1 MENRKLSLEEFE
13 AAIEKT
19 NTVEEVIDLYK
30 SQGVDVTEEELKE
43 MAGPDNG
50 EELTEEALEDV
61 AGGAVYWRVRVTYC
75 SRRIVVRVRRIVYR
89 RVCC

>member
-1 MENRKLSLEEFE
+1 MENKKMSLEEFE
-13 AAIEKT
+13 EAIEKT
-19 NTVEEVIDLYK
+19 STTEEIIDLYK

-61 AGGAVYWRVRVTYC
+61 AGGAVYWRVRVFYC
-75 SRRIVVRVRRIVYR
+75 SRRIIVRVRRVVYR
-89 RVCC
+89 RCC